1 MSYSVTLSLKVGGG
15 QDEIILLGA
24 AKIVTRWV
32 RWGVGGLFVTISYA
46 TFGSILMAKM
56 ALKVG
61 E

>member
-1 MSYSVTLSLKVGGG
+1 MTLSLKVGVG

-32 RWGVGGLFVTISYA
+32 RWGGCGLSVTISFA

-56 ALKVG
+56 AFKVDV
-61 E
+61 